1 MDLCIARLAYIPLRT
16 TFPGNFSLKL
26 GNLIRTSFITAATN
40 GAWAR
45 AANSIT
51 IGEIIGFRLGL
62 EQSDTHPISLT
73 TSGSLLQLR
82 HSN

>member
-26 GNLIRTSFITAATN
+26 GNLIRTSFITVATN
-40 GAWAR
+40 GAWTR
-45 AANSIT
+45 AAKSIT
-51 IGEIIGFRLGL
+51 IGEIIGLRLGL
-62 EQSDTHPISLT
+62 EQSDTHPYALT
-73 TSGSLLQLR
+73 YSGSLLQLL